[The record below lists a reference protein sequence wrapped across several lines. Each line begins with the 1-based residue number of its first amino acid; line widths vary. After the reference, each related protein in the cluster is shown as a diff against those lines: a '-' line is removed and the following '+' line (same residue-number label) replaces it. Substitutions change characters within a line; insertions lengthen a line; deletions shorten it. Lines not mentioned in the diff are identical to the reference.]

1 MKGITI
7 NSGSQMWDT
16 IKDMFHTNKLLDC
29 LMKKNTYLKGKSYYQ
44 THILYN
50 IFKDPY
56 KESKSEVSNSP
67 NIINSREITT
77 DYTNIRP
84 NIILDGFFPLII

>member
-1 MKGITI
+1 MGHHQRYVSHKQTAG
-7 NSGSQMWDT
+7 
-16 IKDMFHTNKLLDC
+16 LLDE
-29 LMKKNTYLKGKSYYQ
+29 KKNTYLKGKSYYQ
-44 THILYN
+44 TRILYN

-56 KESKSEVSNSP
+56 KESKSEVCNSP